1 MAFETSDEQETL
13 ESVRTYYG
21 EVLQSTKDLKT
32 SACCTAEALP
42 PWQRAIVDEI
52 HPEVVD
58 RFYGCGSPIPL
69 ALAGATVLDLGCGT
83 GRDCFM
89 LAKLVGERGRVIGV
103 DMTDAQLEVA
113 RRHERYHAEKFG
125 YAQPN
130 TRFLQGY
137 IEDLAGAGIESASVD
152 LVVSNCVLNLS
163 PDKPRVWREI
173 ARVLKPGGRVAVSDL
188 ALLRPL
194 PDSIKADVEALVLR
208 MNRGPEAREQHVR
221 RGMQRMVERR
231 IGKGARAPDL
241 IRVEPGELFP
251 VPRAA
256 RQARCVGR

>member
-69 ALAGATVLDLGCGT
+69 ALDGATVLDLGCGT

-113 RRHERYHAEKFG
+113 RRHERYHADPLERHRIQTIP
-125 YAQPN
+125 ADAAHVLLQPSH
-130 TRFLQGY
+130 T
-137 IEDLAGAGIESASVD
+137 AS
-152 LVVSNCVLNLS
+152 L
-163 PDKPRVWREI
+163 
-173 ARVLKPGGRVAVSDL
+173 
-188 ALLRPL
+188 
-194 PDSIKADVEALVLR
+194 
-208 MNRGPEAREQHVR
+208 
-221 RGMQRMVERR
+221 
-231 IGKGARAPDL
+231 GARA
-241 IRVEPGELFP
+241 R
-251 VPRAA
+251 PRATCC
-256 RQARCVGR
+256 RTVRP